1 MALTIGDDMITSD
14 RCAAVATWRPAA
26 AADCAGAWVSTRLAK
41 RLLSRQE
48 AVNSRSWP
56 SLKRMAA
63 SRRPSTPTNRRRPAV
78 GRENP
83 PAPGRRPEGSGSGR
97 VRRRTLVDH
106 PGGSPAPG
114 PSRPAACLTA
124 AAAERLI
131 PVTVTLCPRC
141 GQVAAGGPMQIKGGG
156 PRAKPC
162 AFAHPAWRGRGQ
174 ARCVRAHGSVPG
186 SPRTLACMRR
196 PRRRSVMTSQT
207 SIARSRTASLPVR
220 GGTDHHPRAARR
232 GRHRRPGAGQ
242 PGPSAAGRR

>member
-1 MALTIGDDMITSD
+1 M
-14 RCAAVATWRPAA
+14 
-26 AADCAGAWVSTRLAK
+26 
-41 RLLSRQE
+41 
-48 AVNSRSWP
+48 
-56 SLKRMAA
+56 
-63 SRRPSTPTNRRRPAV
+63 

-207 SIARSRTASLPVR
+207 SIARSRTASLPRPRRNGSSPSRSTARPAPPAGSRPARTQRSRAPVR
-220 GGTDHHPRAARR
+220 RRR
-232 GRHRRPGAGQ
+232 GRRPRRGTDESPEPGLSRTPEDRPAGIAVSVIRT
-242 PGPSAAGRR
+242 PHSDRKSSHCGTSTRDRKRTHYDESAGRIRGAPEVH

>member
-48 AVNSRSWP
+48 AVNSLVLAELEADGRQP
-56 SLKRMAA
+56 EAVDAYKTGA
-63 SRRPSTPTNRRRPAV
+63 RPAV

-162 AFAHPAWRGRGQ
+162 AFAHPAWRGRGANGASERMVLCPVLR
-174 ARCVRAHGSVPG
+174 ARWP
-186 SPRTLACMRR
+186 AC
-196 PRRRSVMTSQT
+196 
-207 SIARSRTASLPVR
+207 
-220 GGTDHHPRAARR
+220 AAR
-232 GRHRRPGAGQ
+232 
-242 PGPSAAGRR
+242 GPVA